1 MPDLFNR
8 LLDRARQRSYRSA
21 LVAKQECISSSKV
34 KKE

>member
-21 LVAKQECISSSKV
+21 LAAKQECISSSKV